1 MEVASKSPVVLQA
14 TREILT
20 LYEVD
25 IYNFKVAISARM
37 LRKRQLRVTTAAL
50 YTVAG
55 AVLVDPVALPPGIT
69 VHRVSEVSKIS
80 DASGRR
86 LSYER
91 LSREIAF
98 LRTDFTIDRR
108 QLGIY

>member
-20 LYEVD
+20 LYGVD
-25 IYNFKVAISARM
+25 INKVNVAISARM
-37 LRKRQLRVTTAAL
+37 LWTRQLRVTTAAL
-50 YTVAG
+50 DTAAG
-55 AVLVDPVALPPGIT
+55 AVLVDHVALPPSIT

-80 DASGRR
+80 DALGSR
-86 LSYER
+86 LSYDG